1 MNSSEGCAS
10 SKITVFESFISSKS
24 TTWKGCI
31 SSKIQ
36 NTGNVS
42 ATGGLAYTL
51 LHIPVATGDE
61 EDLSNCNCN
70 ERGNETN
77 RKEKRETE
85 RERECVCVCV
95 FLWEKRKRGF
105 VRTELLQAHSMDQQQ
120 QHEDDNDTFKCRDL
134 AGLHKSLVQEAQVL
148 HGLVCTIVTSKGEAE
163 PVTFKKAEA
172 IISNFPMSLCL
183 CLSLC
188 LAFFFVFLG
197 FFAAFWV

>member
-1 MNSSEGCAS
+1 MNSYVGCAS

-24 TTWKGCI
+24 TKLKGCI

-42 ATGGLAYTL
+42 VAGGLACTL

-61 EDLSNCNCN
+61 EELSNCNCN

-77 RKEKRETE
+77 RKEKRE
-85 RERECVCVCV
+85 RERVVCVCV
-95 FLWEKRKRGF
+95 YFCGRKRKRGS
-105 VRTELLQAHSMDQQQ
+105 VRTELQQAHSMDQQQ
-120 QHEDDNDTFKCRDL
+120 QHEDDDDTFKCRDL

-148 HGLVCTIVTSKGEAE
+148 HGLVCTIVASKGEVE
-163 PVTFKKAEA
+163 PATFKKAEA
-172 IISNFPMSLCL
+172 IVSNFRMSLCL

-188 LAFFFVFLG
+188 LSFFFVFLG